1 MVYDPRGNLGM
12 PKGTPNN
19 PFVPLTGIDN
29 PNQFLQNPP
38 DFMSGGPHPMPNMP
52 GQRPP
57 DMTIFDPTPGG
68 ERKPGPGYFNDLVN
82 RGGPPLSDEMR
93 RKINEMVGARP
104 PKPPTID
111 FPNIPDMPGDAGR
124 GGEPTPPSDPFNI
137 NRKWNVDDT
146 GVSVDT
152 TDIYDAPYTVY
163 NRYDP
168 ATDTYYGYTRNF
180 AFGDGSKQPISM
192 KGSEAS
198 QTFKDAWKSYEGST
212 GPSPTTPPDFPGRD
226 AYERDYSGF
235 SGEPGSGRVSSGT
248 SVYDRYDPAT
258 DTYYGSIG
266 GTFGNTPISV
276 SGSEVGEEFKKAWAI
291 ANQGSTGP
299 SPTIP
304 PEIPK
309 LPDYGGYFPGPDDTV
324 TSCFIAGTSIDMADG
339 SSKNIEDIIVGD
351 EVNTQDGS
359 LDTVI
364 HVHDIPEGLKTLV
377 TINDRITCTDSHPFL
392 TEEGWKSFNPEAS
405 KPTYEEY
412 GIEIDQLEVGDNL
425 ITVNGLEEVTNLSSR
440 EEVAKVYNF
449 TTDQTH
455 TYLVDGIV
463 THNKTYARPT
473 GYGPD
478 GETIMPMPDGFKAP
492 SPGTGVGVGQA
503 LQPFYNPTTGQEWT
517 ATTGGYTPGPGWVR
531 ASKSQYEADP
541 SLYPTDAVYGGK
553 IDAPSDTSGLRD
565 QLKDAGLLPG
575 GPVPTAPETPA
586 TTDQFGQPLPR
597 SPLDTLYGQIGVSDE
612 AAARDVVNK
621 ILSGQ
626 TGDLTQAQRDL
637 TGGGVYRRIANRL
650 GMKDAA
656 GNLITP
662 FSSVQTESGNIAT
675 PEAAQVF
682 QSLLDM
688 ENLEGGSGI
697 ELLLN
702 HLRGRMGARP
712 SMPQPQPGPFGLI
725 PGRGGF
731 GMPGMGGM
739 YGGMYGMPRPPMF
752 GSPYMSRMPFM
763 NYAGMANPMNRSIFG
778 GYGYGYG
785 PGMGM
790 APLSYYGG
798 YNSPQRQ
805 MFG

>member
-1 MVYDPRGNLGM
+1 MTVVMPLRLIPTGM
-12 PKGTPNN
+12 
-19 PFVPLTGIDN
+19 DN
-29 PNQFLQNPP
+29 PNQPLKQNPP

-52 GQRPP
+52 GQSGEYNLG
-57 DMTIFDPTPGG
+57 IPGG
-68 ERKPGPGYFNDLVN
+68 GRRTPPNYLNDVIGTEIKPGPGYFNDLVN

-104 PKPPTID
+104 PTKV
-111 FPNIPDMPGDAGR
+111 PDMPDMR
-124 GGEPTPPSDPFNI
+124 DNTIYKEPTPPD
-137 NRKWNVDDT
+137 
-146 GVSVDT
+146 
-152 TDIYDAPYTVY
+152 Y
-163 NRYDP
+163 
-168 ATDTYYGYTRNF
+168 
-180 AFGDGSKQPISM
+180 
-192 KGSEAS
+192 
-198 QTFKDAWKSYEGST
+198 
-212 GPSPTTPPDFPGRD
+212 PDYPGLPGG
-226 AYERDYSGF
+226 DYSGF
-235 SGEPGSGRVSSGT
+235 SGEPGSGRISSST
-248 SVYDRYDPAT
+248 TVFDRYDPAT

-266 GTFGNTPISV
+266 GIAGNIPTSV

-299 SPTIP
+299 SPKTP

-309 LPDYGGYFPGPDDTV
+309 LPDYGPLRGPYFPGPDDTV

-463 THNKTYARPT
+463 THNKSYARVDPDGELISSNPPPLGADE

-478 GETIMPMPDGFKAP
+478 GETRMPMPDGFIP
-492 SPGTGVGVGQA
+492 PPPGTPVSMA
-503 LQPFYNPTTGQEWT
+503 LVTYYNPTTGQEWT
-517 ATTGGYTPGPGWVR
+517 ATTGGYTPGPGWVKG
-531 ASKSQYEADP
+531 SKSQYEANNP
-541 SLYPTDAVYGGK
+541 PTDGGA
-553 IDAPSDTSGLRD
+553 ITQGPENL
-565 QLKDAGLLPG
+565 G
-575 GPVPTAPETPA
+575 GPVPTPPETPA
-586 TTDQFGQPLPR
+586 TTGPL

-688 ENLEGGSGI
+688 ENLESGSGI

-702 HLRGRMGARP
+702 HLRGRMRARP
-712 SMPQPQPGPFGLI
+712 PMPQPQPGPFGLI

-731 GMPGMGGM
+731 GMPGYGGM

-798 YNSPQRQ
+798 YGGRQ
-805 MFG
+805 NMDPNVGYDGSSIARPHPIPNPEGMYTQGPYGLHPMLIRGGQ